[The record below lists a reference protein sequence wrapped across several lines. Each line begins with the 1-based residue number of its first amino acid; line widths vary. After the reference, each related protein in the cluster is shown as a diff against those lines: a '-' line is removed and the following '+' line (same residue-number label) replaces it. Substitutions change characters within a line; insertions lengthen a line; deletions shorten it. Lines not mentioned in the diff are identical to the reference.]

1 MNLEIALDLIVYKA
15 SYYLI
20 MEKFT
25 FSLLTII
32 LFNFTSA
39 QNVGIGTISP
49 LARLHVAD
57 SSVLFS
63 GPSVVS
69 PTTSFLPPAQ
79 GAGTRLMWYPE
90 KGAFRVGTI
99 GNNEWDMNSIGINS
113 IATGNGTIASG
124 NFSTA
129 MGSGSV
135 ATGDYSTALG
145 QSTSAAGLSATAIG
159 AGAKAFGP
167 ISTSIGYATSA
178 KSLGEVSLGLYNT
191 EYTPI
196 SPNGWNG
203 KDRLLSIGNGYF
215 STGNSDA
222 MVILK
227 NGAIGIGTSNP
238 APSAILELIDSTR
251 GFLPP
256 RLTSMQRDAIT
267 SPENGLM
274 IFNTTS
280 NGIEIKTTYGWIS
293 LTASS
298 ADALPTI
305 QIGTQKW
312 ASKNLDVAY
321 YRNGDPIPQV
331 TDPTAWAALTTG
343 AWCYYNN
350 DSTMGTKYG
359 KLYNWYAINDPRGL
373 APEGWHI
380 PSDVEWTALETT
392 LGGASVAGGK
402 MKEAGTLSWTGPNIG
417 GNNNSGFAGLPG
429 GTRSSDGTFFNI
441 SNVGLWWSST
451 ESDTTY
457 AFLRFL
463 LYGFENTSRNP
474 GNKKSGYSARCV
486 RD

>member
-1 MNLEIALDLIVYKA
+1 MFMEKVIFSLFALLL
-15 SYYLI
+15 S
-20 MEKFT
+20 KFT
-25 FSLLTII
+25 F
-32 LFNFTSA
+32 A

-69 PTTSFLPPAQ
+69 PTTSFPPPVQ

-145 QSTSAAGLSATAIG
+145 QSNSASGLSATAIG
-159 AGAKAFGP
+159 AGAKALGP
-167 ISTSIGYATSA
+167 ISTAIGYATSA

-238 APSAILELIDSTR
+238 TATAILELTDSTR

-312 ASKNLDVAY
+312 TSKNLDVSY

-331 TDPTAWAALTTG
+331 VDPIEWAGLTTG
-343 AWCYYNN
+343 AWCYINN

-359 KLYNWYAINDPRGL
+359 KLYNWYAVNDPRGL
-373 APEGWHI
+373 APQGWHI
-380 PSDVEWTALETT
+380 PSDVEWTTIETT
-392 LGGASVAGGK
+392 LGGSLIAGGK
-402 MKEAGTLSWTGPNIG
+402 MKEAGSLNWTSPNIG
-417 GNNNSGFAGLPG
+417 GNNNSSFAGLPG
-429 GTRSSDGTFFNI
+429 GSRNYDGAFTSIGNG
-441 SNVGLWWSST
+441 GLWWCST
-451 ESDTTY
+451 EADTTY
-457 AFLRFL
+457 AFSRYIYF
-463 LYGFENTSRNP
+463 YFENTIRNSV
-474 GNKKSGYSARCV
+474 NKKSGYSVRCV
-486 RD
+486 RN

>member
-1 MNLEIALDLIVYKA
+1 MTKNNMF
-15 SYYLI
+15 
-20 MEKFT
+20 MEKII
-25 FSLLTII
+25 FSLLT
-32 LFNFTSA
+32 LLLLKYTSA
-39 QNVGIGTISP
+39 QNVGVGTISP

-63 GPSVVS
+63 GPSVVAPS
-69 PTTSFLPPAQ
+69 TSFPPPVQ

-124 NFSTA
+124 SFSTA
-129 MGSGSV
+129 MGSGSIS
-135 ATGDYSTALG
+135 TGDYSTAFG

-159 AGAKAFGP
+159 AGSKALGP
-167 ISTSIGYATSA
+167 ISTAIGYATSA
-178 KSLGEVSLGLYNT
+178 NSLGEVAIGLYNT

-238 APSAILELIDSTR
+238 TATAILELTDSTR

-256 RLTSMQRDAIT
+256 RLTSLQRDAIT
-267 SPENGLM
+267 SPVNGLM
-274 IFNTTS
+274 IFNTST

-312 ASKNLDVAY
+312 MSKNLDVAF

-343 AWCYYNN
+343 AWCYNNN
-350 DSTMGTKYG
+350 DSTLGTTYG
-359 KLYNWYAINDPRGL
+359 KLYNWYAVNDTRGL
-373 APEGWHI
+373 APQGWHI
-380 PSDVEWTALETT
+380 PSDAEWITFENT
-392 LGGASVAGGK
+392 LGGSSVAGGK
-402 MKEAGTLSWTGPNIG
+402 MKEAGTLHWTNPNVG
-417 GNNNSGFAGLPG
+417 GNNNSGWAGLPG
-429 GTRSSDGTFFNI
+429 GYRNFNGTWQTVGIN
-441 SNVGLWWSST
+441 GLWWSST
-451 ESDTTY
+451 DYDTFY
-457 AFLRFL
+457 ASFHYLVYSNANAIRDE
-463 LYGFENTSRNP
+463 GI
-474 GNKKSGYSARCV
+474 KMAGYSVRCV